1 MSFNAPKLMLV
12 GLAAFVLPTRTIRLC
27 DGGFCTFN
35 GNLFTSLDD
44 LFGGIESVE
53 VFATG
58 VGDEAPAG
66 RLVFLPQSTAAAAD
80 LSQPSFQDSP
90 FTFWTGRVDEATGV
104 VVHSR
109 VEFTGLLD
117 VTRLI
122 IGRGVRK
129 LEMDFVSE
137 NERLF
142 QRNKGN
148 NLSPRFHKLIN
159 PGELGL
165 DNANG
170 LQIAV
175 PWGVETPPRGY
186 TNVGSGGGGGAFFG
200 EGRNAFN

>member
-1 MSFNAPKLMLV
+1 VSFDAPKLMLA
-12 GLAAFVLPTRTIRLC
+12 GLAEFVLPTRTVRLC
-27 DGGFCTFN
+27 DGGFCTFE
-35 GNLFTSLDD
+35 GNLFTSIDND
-44 LFGGIESVE
+44 FGGIESVE

-90 FTFWTGRVDEATGV
+90 FTFWTARVDEATGV
-104 VVHSR
+104 VTESR
-109 VEFTGLLD
+109 IEFTGRLD

-122 IGRGVRK
+122 IGRGTRK

-142 QRNKGN
+142 ARNKGN

-159 PGELGL
+159 SGELGL

-175 PWGVETPPRGY
+175 PWGVDAPARGF
-186 TNVGSGGGGGAFFG
+186 TVVGGGGSDFG
-200 EGRNAFN
+200 MRGTYALN